1 MFWHAIV
8 VILNYITHFSFLHSH
23 KCFLLV
29 VCFCI
34 HPFSIHVIH
43 KTYIHKFFK
52 GIRVKKI
59 VHLHNE
65 RCLVRVFSRLRIPSN
80 IYFLSFDIFYL
91 RMQLLFYTQVSI
103 VVIIRQN
110 LIWTRAPIFFQVALS
125 LTSKH
130 FLTSREYC
138 TYKYNNTMA
147 KGYSFWPFQRKYFI
161 LI

>member
-1 MFWHAIV
+1 M
-8 VILNYITHFSFLHSH
+8 
-23 KCFLLV
+23 FLLV

-65 RCLVRVFSRLRIPSN
+65 RCLVRVFSRLRIALTYTFFHPISC
-80 IYFLSFDIFYL
+80 ILAI

-125 LTSKH
+125 LTSKR

-147 KGYSFWPFQRKYFI
+147 KGHSFWPFQRKYFI

>member
-1 MFWHAIV
+1 M
-8 VILNYITHFSFLHSH
+8 
-23 KCFLLV
+23 FLLV

-34 HPFSIHVIH
+34 HPFPIHVIH

-65 RCLVRVFSRLRIPSN
+65 RCLVRVFSRLRISLTYTFFHS
-80 IYFLSFDIFYL
+80 ISFILSI
-91 RMQLLFYTQVSI
+91 RMQILFYTQVNI
-103 VVIIRQN
+103 VVIIRLH
-110 LIWTRAPIFFQVALS
+110 LIWARVHIFFEVALS

-138 TYKYNNTMA
+138 TYKYNKIIA
-147 KGYSFWPFQRKYFI
+147 KGSSFWPFERKYFI